1 MSGGGFVRTKASW
14 LTAFDHSISLRV
26 AEASESYTVLHRGSV
41 ILAHAGDGLVWMIIG
56 LAIFVLGTPNGKQN
70 LYQIAISVFLTAL
83 LVTAVKF
90 GVRRKR
96 PQGPKSAQWSS
107 LPKYDVY
114 SLPSGHAA
122 RAACIAA
129 GIFAAYPSVRVP
141 VAIWAIGVCWARVA
155 VAAHYLFDVLIG
167 ILIGVLA
174 TTLVARLWPHLIPY
188 IQVHL

>member
-1 MSGGGFVRTKASW
+1 
-14 LTAFDHSISLRV
+14 
-26 AEASESYTVLHRGSV
+26 
-41 ILAHAGDGLVWMIIG
+41 MIIG

-90 GVRRKR
+90 GVRRRR
-96 PQGPKSAQWSS
+96 PQGTKSAQWSS

-114 SLPSGHAA
+114 SFPSGHAA

-129 GIFAAYPSVRVP
+129 GVFAAYPPVRVP

-174 TTLVARLWPHLIPY
+174 TTLVARLWPQLIPY
-188 IQVHL
+188 IQIHL